1 MLALALHTHTHTQ
14 THTHTHTQTHTNT
27 HTYTPSC
34 PDPDERRR
42 GIVDNG
48 GRHAGGASGVSGDAA
63 PRQPMPLVRAM
74 WFVKCTILK
83 EFIDKD
89 KNEVRAYLCG

>member
-1 MLALALHTHTHTQ
+1 
-14 THTHTHTQTHTNT
+14 
-27 HTYTPSC
+27 
-34 PDPDERRR
+34 
-42 GIVDNG
+42 
-48 GRHAGGASGVSGDAA
+48 VSGDAA